1 MRLMLQGTLNWMHVP
16 TDTLMKN
23 ITVPGEKIYQF
34 AISAN
39 TKTERSG
46 MVWADCTIIHNK
58 SEYLKI
64 EIKICKNTCWLKGFV
79 NCCVLCCL
87 KGSCC

>member
-1 MRLMLQGTLNWMHVP
+1 MHSPNNGHTKSIWVVLQGTLNWMHVP
-16 TDTLMKN
+16 ADTLMKN

-58 SEYLKI
+58 SKNIFDKFLKV
-64 EIKICKNTCWLKGFV
+64 V
-79 NCCVLCCL
+79 NCYRLYDLV
-87 KGSCC
+87 S